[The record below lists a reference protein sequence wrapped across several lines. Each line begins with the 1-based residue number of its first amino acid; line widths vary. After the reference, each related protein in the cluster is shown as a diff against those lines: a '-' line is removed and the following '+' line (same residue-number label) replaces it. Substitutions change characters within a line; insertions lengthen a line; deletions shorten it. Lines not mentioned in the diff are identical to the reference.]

1 VTTSSEPKPIDPRD
15 QAAYNAL
22 QAKLLPLW
30 SSIDHLNNDEQT
42 IVVVP
47 SADVDVELTPSQLQ
61 AYEERFLF
69 LLFLL
74 RQPRARMVF
83 VTGQRIADEIV
94 DYYLDLLPGVIQSNA
109 RKRLF
114 FVSPMEAR
122 FRPLSR
128 KLLDRPQIIQ
138 EISDLIPDKE
148 RAHLVP
154 FMTTWDDRELA
165 MRLGIPMYGAD
176 PVHVSYGTKSSGRAL
191 FAEAGIRHP
200 RGAEML
206 HTKEE
211 VAGAVQGLV
220 ANVEGL
226 GAVVIKLNEGVSGF
240 GNAQLD
246 LHRVSPG
253 NSLAEIEDMLSDLP
267 VDSQIGGVASYF
279 SLLGR
284 EGGIVEEMIEGDSIR
299 SPSVQLRITP
309 LGDVELL
316 STHDQILGGPSG
328 QIFTGSRF
336 PAHSGYA
343 VQISES
349 ARRVG
354 EALAEKG
361 VIGRF
366 AIDYV
371 VVKNHAGTWD
381 EYAIELNLRKGGTTH
396 PFLTLQFLT
405 DGDYVAERA
414 VFVAP
419 DGVEKHYVASDHV
432 EIEGLDVLRPQDLLD
447 LALLHDLHFDQ
458 TRLTGVVFHMLS
470 AMPTHGL
477 VGVTCIENDAE
488 ASQRLYQRVID
499 FLTEQASRLR
509 GVVDT

>member
-1 VTTSSEPKPIDPRD
+1 MTTESQHNVDPHD
-15 QAAYNAL
+15 QAAYEAL
-22 QAKLLPLW
+22 QAKLVPLW
-30 SSIDHLNNDEQT
+30 SSIDHLNTDEQT

-47 SADVDVELTPSQLQ
+47 SADVDVELSASQLQ

-74 RQPRARMVF
+74 RQPRARIVF
-83 VTGQRIADEIV
+83 VTGQKIADEIV

-128 KLLDRPQIIQ
+128 KLLDRPQVID
-138 EISDLIPDKE
+138 EIRGLIPNRD

-191 FAEAGIRHP
+191 FAEAGVRHP
-200 RGAEML
+200 RGSENL
-206 HTKEE
+206 HSRAD
-211 VAGAVQGLV
+211 VAAAVHALV
-220 ANVEGL
+220 SSVEGL
-226 GAVVIKLNEGVSGF
+226 GAVVVKLNEGVSGF
-240 GNAQLD
+240 GNARLD
-246 LHRVSPG
+246 LDDVTSD
-253 NSLAEIEDMLSDLP
+253 STLEDIDSVLSDLP
-267 VDSQIGGVASYF
+267 VEGHMGDIDSYF
-279 SLLGR
+279 ALLAR
-284 EGGIVEEMIEGDSIR
+284 EGGIVEEMIEGESIR

-316 STHDQILGGPSG
+316 STHDQILGGASG
-328 QIFTGSRF
+328 QVFTGSRF
-336 PAHSGYA
+336 PADPRYA

-354 EALAEKG
+354 GALAEKG

-371 VVKNHAGTWD
+371 AVRNRDDTWD
-381 EYAIELNLRKGGTTH
+381 DFAIELNLRKGGTTH

-405 DGDYVAERA
+405 DGEYLADRA
-414 VFVAP
+414 VFAAP
-419 DGVEKHYVASDHV
+419 DGTEKHYVASDHV
-432 EIEGLDVLRPQDLLD
+432 EIEGLEVLRAQDLLD

-458 TRLTGVVFHMLS
+458 TRLTGAVFHMLS
-470 AMPTHGL
+470 ALPTHGI
-477 VGVTCIENDAE
+477 VGVTCIENDPDAAE
-488 ASQRLYQRVID
+488 RLYQRVIA
-499 FLTEQASRLR
+499 FLTEQVSRLR
-509 GVVDT
+509 W

>member
-1 VTTSSEPKPIDPRD
+1 VTGQSQPGRIDPHD
-15 QAAYNAL
+15 QTAYDAL
-22 QAKLLPLW
+22 QAKLVPLW
-30 SSIDHLNNDEQT
+30 SSIDHLNTDEQT

-47 SADVDVELTPSQLQ
+47 SADVDVELTASQLQ

-74 RQPRARMVF
+74 RQPRARIVF
-83 VTGQRIADEIV
+83 VTGQKIADEIV

-128 KLLDRPQIIQ
+128 KLLDRPQIINQ
-138 EISDLIPDKE
+138 IRDLVPDKD

-191 FAEAGIRHP
+191 FSEAGVRHP
-200 RGAEML
+200 RGFENL
-206 HTKEE
+206 HSRAD
-211 VAGAVQGLV
+211 VAAAVHELV
-220 ANVEGL
+220 THANGIR
-226 GAVVIKLNEGVSGF
+226 AVVVKLNEGVSGF
-240 GNAQLD
+240 GNTRLD
-246 LHRVSPG
+246 FDNVTPDSTLEEIDALLSNLPIEGQMG
-253 NSLAEIEDMLSDLP
+253 N
-267 VDSQIGGVASYF
+267 VDAYF
-279 SLLGR
+279 SLLAH
-284 EGGIVEEMIEGDSIR
+284 EGGIVEEMIQGEQVR

-316 STHDQILGGPSG
+316 STHDQILGGASG

-336 PAHSGYA
+336 PADPGYA

-354 EALAEKG
+354 KALADKG

-371 VVKNHAGTWD
+371 VVRNEDGTWD
-381 EYAIELNLRKGGTTH
+381 DYAIELNLRKGGTTH

-405 DGDYVAERA
+405 DGEYVPDRA

-432 EIEGLDVLRPQDLLD
+432 EIEGLDVFRPQDLLD

-470 AMPTHGL
+470 AMPTHGI
-477 VGVTCIENDAE
+477 VGLTCIENDADAAQE
-488 ASQRLYQRVID
+488 LHVRVID
-499 FLTEQASRLR
+499 FLSDQVSRLR
-509 GVVDT
+509 PS